1 MNIKMCINENFRF
14 ITFNRYIGEIYTGL
28 EGDTQ
33 KKYYK
38 AIKHF
43 KSAFLYGDEHSCYKL
58 VDCFLALNKK
68 NEYYYFVESFI
79 ENKYKKF
86 LDICP
91 LKKLKNNYMLIEF
104 TYRLGKY
111 FKEGTDF
118 FKSKPKVSYKY
129 FLFTK
134 QIINNFKLNNVKYN
148 EDIETKTN
156 QELELFKQNIEKY
169 NLNNNNQELFI
180 GEINIVKNDNVLYDK
195 GILLDRL
202 MVQDGLCKLCFRFE
216 DDVANI
222 KLQRINNFG
231 EIDENIVPIFLFNE
245 NECMLYNSIEER
257 ITKIEKLWTK
267 KQY

>member
-1 MNIKMCINENFRF
+1 
-14 ITFNRYIGEIYTGL
+14 
-28 EGDTQ
+28 
-33 KKYYK
+33 
-38 AIKHF
+38 
-43 KSAFLYGDEHSCYKL
+43 
-58 VDCFLALNKK
+58 
-68 NEYYYFVESFI
+68 
-79 ENKYKKF
+79 
-86 LDICP
+86 
-91 LKKLKNNYMLIEF
+91 MLIEF